1 MKVLLLTDI
10 PPCKNFTA
18 GLVLD
23 QLCRF
28 MSPGN
33 VACFA
38 MIDPYI
44 DAKLS
49 PDLAWL
55 PIAYTK
61 KRNERAFRPLPGR
74 LSRPISR
81 AVETLRRRYVVPR
94 LIEQA
99 IRFGREQNI
108 DLLWVVLQGQT
119 AAQMAAAVAKGLNV
133 PLVTQVWDPLKWWLV
148 ARGIDKSNQAL
159 ALADFDQALKC
170 SRACM
175 AASWVMAHDYES
187 RYQTASIPVIASHP
201 LSSAQTPDLTQFPSP
216 QTIKLGMAGQFYSG
230 TEWEQLLFAL
240 NAHNWQVAGRNVE
253 VTVLGGV
260 RPPGNAPRD
269 RLRYL
274 GWQSQPDAIKILS
287 ELDVLYC
294 PYPFS
299 AEMKETARLSFPSK
313 LVLYLAA
320 GRPVLFHGPERSSPA
335 EYLRRK
341 NAGYI
346 VPVLQA
352 DALYNALHTLAAQPP
367 LYRSL
372 GEQAQMAFRAD
383 FTIETMRSNFE
394 RAIGPLSLADSP
406 RLIVS
411 YAPRILPDVDAIIP
425 AVQPLVSFVRPIAV
439 RLRAAL
445 RALAHRFVR
454 QP

>member
-28 MSPGN
+28 FPAGHI
-33 VACFA
+33 ACFA

-44 DAKLS
+44 ESKLS
-49 PDLAWL
+49 PDLAWI

-74 LSRPISR
+74 LSEPI
-81 AVETLRRRYVVPR
+81 AWAMEALRRRYVVPR

-99 IRFGREQNI
+99 IQFGREQNI
-108 DLLWVVLQGQT
+108 GLLWVVLQGQT
-119 AAQMAAAVAKGLNV
+119 SAQMAVAVAKGLNV
-133 PLVTQVWDPLKWWLV
+133 PLVTMVWDPLKWWLI
-148 ARGIDKSNQAL
+148 ARRIDKSNQAL
-159 ALADFDQALKC
+159 ALADFDHALKY

-175 AASWVMAHDYES
+175 TASWAMAREYES

-201 LSSAQTPDLTQFPSP
+201 ASSAQTPDLTQSP
-216 QTIKLGMAGQFYSG
+216 ASQTIKLGMAGQFYSG
-230 TEWEQLLFAL
+230 AEWKELLRAL
-240 NAHNWQVAGRNVE
+240 NAHAWQIAGRNVE
-253 VTVLGGV
+253 ITVLGAA
-260 RPPGNAPRD
+260 RPPGPAPRG
-269 RLRYL
+269 RVHYL
-274 GWQSQPDAIKILS
+274 GWQNQPDAIKILS

-299 AEMKETARLSFPSK
+299 TEMEETARLSFPSK
-313 LVLYLAA
+313 VVLYLAA
-320 GRPVLFHGPERSSPA
+320 GRPILFHGPKLSSPA

-346 VPVLQA
+346 VSVLEA
-352 DALYNALHTLAAQPP
+352 DALYDALCALATQPS

-372 GEQAQMAFRAD
+372 GENAQTAFRAD

-394 RAIGPLSLADSP
+394 QAIGRSNLSDRPQALVSCSP
-406 RLIVS
+406 S
-411 YAPRILPDVDAIIP
+411 ILPDVDALIP
-425 AVQPLVSFVRPIAV
+425 AAQPFVSSARPIV
-439 RLRAAL
+439 MRLRAAL
-445 RALAHRFVR
+445 REVAHRIIRR
-454 QP
+454 Q